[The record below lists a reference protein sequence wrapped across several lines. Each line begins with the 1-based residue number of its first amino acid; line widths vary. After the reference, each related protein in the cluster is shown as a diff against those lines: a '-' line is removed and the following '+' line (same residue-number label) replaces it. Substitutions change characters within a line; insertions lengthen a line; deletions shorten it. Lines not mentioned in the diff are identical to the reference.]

1 MRNLHRNS
9 MSSVIRIYDG
19 SFLFFRCR
27 IWQFWTYASA
37 YVSIYTLVLMSV
49 DRFLAVV
56 YPIESMTWRTEAK
69 CVQAIIFT
77 WVLTGLCCV
86 PLIASHGESF
96 PVPGNP
102 NITYCIFSDNA
113 SVPLLPEA
121 WDLRWNDTAF
131 RVSTSTGNSFRRV
144 ENAMRPN

>member
-1 MRNLHRNS
+1 MFFL
-9 MSSVIRIYDG
+9 
-19 SFLFFRCR
+19 SFSRCR

-37 YVSIYTLVLMSV
+37 FVSIYTLVLMSV

-69 CVQAIIFT
+69 CVQAILFT

-102 NITYCIFSDNA
+102 NVTYCIFSDNA

-131 RVSTSTGNSFRRV
+131 RVSAPRLFIRIFLKVQPLISSF
-144 ENAMRPN
+144 ALSLDFLIFQ